1 MNKVVLFPSPRSFSR
16 TDSRGREIPPNCPPP
31 ASLVL
36 CVQQASTST
45 RFASHVDMHCCSFSN
60 DVVCLLW
67 IKWNDRKEQRQ
78 KRTKKSACW
87 YLWSSSKRC
96 LKSVTRTLTCFMC
109 PERLV
114 QLLSVGKRNRQK
126 QVMWK
131 LQEVYILHLF
141 FSFVV
146 GDNHHNSLSCISYF
160 LSQNFGLMF
169 NGNNRIT
176 KWPRESTERYAP

>member
-1 MNKVVLFPSPRSFSR
+1 MQNHRDVSPSRIKPGTYCLLDTLWSHWQMTCIINLNFMNKVVLFPSPRSFSR

-78 KRTKKSACW
+78 KWTKKSACW

-114 QLLSVGKRNRQK
+114 QLA
-126 QVMWK
+126 
-131 LQEVYILHLF
+131 
-141 FSFVV
+141 
-146 GDNHHNSLSCISYF
+146 
-160 LSQNFGLMF
+160 
-169 NGNNRIT
+169 
-176 KWPRESTERYAP
+176 TECG